1 MRLQRINRDDA
12 EHVDLAITNSAGATI
27 TLGLGA
33 CFTTTANSN
42 DGAQA
47 VLSASPNNIRTFAG
61 IALRDIPNTEA
72 GVVRAFG
79 FVNSVAIFA
88 TGTSGTVIAG
98 DPLGPGVAASAGQL
112 NSTGM
117 TYAFG
122 PVLAMEQIGA
132 AINSPGGY
140 AKGFVRAL

>member
-1 MRLQRINRDDA
+1 MKIQRINRDDA
-12 EHVDLAITNSAGATI
+12 DHADVAVVNAAGATI

-42 DGAQA
+42 DGVKA

-61 IALRDIPNTEA
+61 IALQSIPNTEA
-72 GVVRAFG
+72 GVVRAYG

-112 NSTGM
+112 NSTGL

-122 PVLAMEQIGA
+122 PVIAMEQIGA
-132 AINSPGGY
+132 AIQSPGGY
-140 AKGFVRAL
+140 AKGWVRAL